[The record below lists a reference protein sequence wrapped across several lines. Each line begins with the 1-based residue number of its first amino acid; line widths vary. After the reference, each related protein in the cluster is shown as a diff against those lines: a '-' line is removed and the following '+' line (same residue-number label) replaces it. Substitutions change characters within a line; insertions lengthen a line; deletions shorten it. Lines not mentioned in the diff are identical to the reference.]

1 MGVTIPGPSGEV
13 KESYEI
19 SNSLRFNDAE
29 DTKLDRPGISGTL
42 SKAHTFSVW
51 IKRDRT
57 KPSGRHTIAGMGDG
71 SGDISW
77 LMFNNDSLIYYATG
91 SGTYA
96 LTTTAKYRD
105 LSAWYHV
112 VAKVDTTQSTASNRF
127 KFYVNGVEQAFTG
140 TILPQNHQANMD
152 AQIVA
157 FNSSDVMDGYM
168 SEFHFLDGVAYD
180 PTYFGEF
187 DSNGVW
193 VPIEYTGGNYGTF
206 GFYLEFK
213 QTGTSQN
220 SSGMGADTSGNDNHF
235 AVTNLGA
242 TDVTEDTPTNNFA
255 TLNPIDTHT
264 TSPTLAEGNTDFTGV
279 SGTPFTPAR
288 STIAVSQGKWYMEYK
303 FKTAGGGVGVMT
315 TQSPIND
322 HLRDDADV
330 RSIYRGHGG
339 YYYGRNNSGAIDD
352 VGGNSVTLSAD
363 DIVGI
368 ALDLD
373 NGYVYFHKNGTY
385 MNGQDGSTQGNP
397 AGNNG
402 GSGGAANHPTQ
413 LLTNQHDGVWAFM
426 AYDISTATSGRVIC
440 NFGNPP
446 YTPSSGNTDGKY
458 GNFEY
463 APPSGYYALCTKRLA
478 EFG

>member
-112 VAKVDTTQSTASNRF
+112 VAKVDTTQSTASDRF

-235 AVTNLGA
+235 AVTNLTA
-242 TDVTEDTPTNNFA
+242 QDVTTDTPTNNFA
-255 TLNPIDTHT
+255 TMNPLDNYYAGATFSEGNCKIVTGS
-264 TSPTLAEGNTDFTGV
+264 SPTTFVTSTLGVETGKWYWEVKIIDKAGGSDDTSIGVQGGVSPGATDQMGYNTAGVQLRSNGNKHTNGSNATYMAAQDNNDIIMVAFDKTNNNVYFGANGQWGDGSGNTDESNPT
-279 SGTPFTPAR
+279 SAI
-288 STIAVSQGKWYMEYK
+288 SITI
-303 FKTAGGGVGVMT
+303 TAGDFVF
-315 TQSPIND
+315 
-322 HLRDDADV
+322 A
-330 RSIYRGHGG
+330 
-339 YYYGRNNSGAIDD
+339 
-352 VGGNSVTLSAD
+352 
-363 DIVGI
+363 
-368 ALDLD
+368 ALGD
-373 NGYVYFHKNGTY
+373 
-385 MNGQDGSTQGNP
+385 MDGSDTC
-397 AGNNG
+397 
-402 GSGGAANHPTQ
+402 T
-413 LLTNQHDGVWAFM
+413 
-426 AYDISTATSGRVIC
+426 YEI
-440 NFGNPP
+440 NFGNPSFAI
-446 YTPSSGNTDGKY
+446 SSGNADANGY

-463 APPSGYYALCTKRLA
+463 APPSGYYALCTKNLA